1 MRIRHLLAV
10 ATGGALAVAMAST
23 MPAQAT
29 GAQSLGAR
37 SLGARSL
44 GARSLGAQSL
54 GAQSLGAQGR
64 SPAVVEQLLHRL
76 SLAQKVGQL
85 FATYVYG
92 DTADTENPSYTSQN
106 QALYGVDNG
115 AQLIARYHLGSV
127 IYFSWSGNLANPGQ
141 IATLSNGL
149 QQAAGDSDGVP
160 LLVSTDQEGGSV
172 TRIGAPLAVSP
183 GNMAIGATGKLT
195 DSFEMSRVTGQQLAA
210 LGINVD
216 DAPVLDTNTNPANT
230 ADGPRSFGDRAL
242 AVAGFGAA
250 SVAGYQAGGIAATAK
265 HFPGLGSTS
274 VNTDNGIAVTD
285 ESRAEFERN
294 DLPPF
299 RAAIAAGVDEIMAA
313 HIVAPALD
321 PSGAPASLS
330 NPIVTGILRDEL
342 HYDGVVVTD
351 ALSAAALAD
360 VDPAQRAVRAIEAGD
375 DELLMPT
382 DLAAAEAAVLDA
394 VHSGVLS
401 EARIDQSVRRI
412 LRLKQ
417 RLGLFAGAQV
427 DAGQAANRVG
437 TPSQLAT
444 AAATAADSITLVR
457 NDAATL
463 PLANGSDGS
472 VGSNGSD
479 GSDGSDGSAK
489 QVLVTGW
496 GASSTQL
503 LATAVA
509 THGVRSQRVYTGSAP
524 SSSTIARAV
533 TAAQASDE
541 VLVTTNNAWGD
552 AGQQSL
558 VHALVATGKPVTVL
572 ALGAPYDL
580 GYLPEV
586 RTFVAGYGYQ
596 PASLNAL
603 VAVLFGAQP
612 GGRLPVTVRSADGSS
627 VVAEYGTGLH
637 Y

>member
-1 MRIRHLLAV
+1 MR
-10 ATGGALAVAMAST
+10 
-23 MPAQAT
+23 
-29 GAQSLGAR
+29 
-37 SLGARSL
+37 
-44 GARSLGAQSL
+44 
-54 GAQSLGAQGR
+54 
-64 SPAVVEQLLHRL
+64 QLLQQL
-76 SLAQKVGQL
+76 SLEQKVGQL

-92 DTADTENPSYTSQN
+92 DTADTENPAYTSQN

-115 AQLIARYHLGSV
+115 AQLVAKYHLGNV
-127 IYFSWSGNLANPGQ
+127 IYFSWSGNLANPAQ
-141 IATLSNGL
+141 IANLSNGL
-149 QQAAGDSDGVP
+149 QQAAADSDGVP

-195 DSFEMSRVTGQQLAA
+195 DSFDMSKVTGQQLAA

-216 DAPVLDTNTNPANT
+216 DAPVVDTNTNPANS

-242 AVAGFGAA
+242 AVAAFGAA
-250 SVAGYQAGGIAATAK
+250 SVAGYQAAGIAATAK

-274 VNTDNGIAVTD
+274 VNTDNGVAVTD

-299 RAAIAAGVDEIMAA
+299 RAAIATGVDEIMAA

-330 NPIVTGILRDEL
+330 NPIVTGILRNQL

-360 VDPAQRAVRAIEAGD
+360 VDPAQRAVRALQAGD
-375 DELLMPT
+375 DVLLMPT

-394 VHSGVLS
+394 VHTGALS
-401 EARIDQSVRRI
+401 EARIDQSVTRI

-417 RLGLFAGAQV
+417 RLGLFHTAQV
-427 DAGQAANRVG
+427 DAGQAADRVG

-444 AAATAADSITLVR
+444 AARTAADSITLVR
-457 NDAATL
+457 NGAGTL
-463 PLANGSDGS
+463 PLADGS
-472 VGSNGSD
+472 G
-479 GSDGSDGSAK
+479 K

-496 GASSTQL
+496 GAGSTQT
-503 LATAVA
+503 LANAIA
-509 THGVRSQRVYTGSAP
+509 GHGVHTSRVYTGSAP
-524 SSSTIARAV
+524 SSATIARAV
-533 TAAQASDE
+533 AAAQASDD
-541 VLVTTNNAWGD
+541 VVVTTDNAWGD
-552 AGQQSL
+552 AGQQAL
-558 VHALVATGKPVTVL
+558 VHALVATGKPVVVV

-586 RTFVAGYGYQ
+586 SSFVAGYGYQ
-596 PASLNAL
+596 PASLDAL
-603 VAVLFGAQP
+603 VSVLFGAQP
-612 GGRLPVTVRSADGSS
+612 RGRLPVTVRSPTAAWWPVTEPACATDCRAWPATEPACATDCRAAQIEMSATIAPGDGR
-627 VVAEYGTGLH
+627 VAPPACSTEMPICAVWARSPLACTSTAPLRSGRNSPPDVAFPFGLSIH
-637 Y
+637 SW

>member
-1 MRIRHLLAV
+1 MRIRQLLAAATGGLLAV
-10 ATGGALAVAMAST
+10 AMTSAVS
-23 MPAQAT
+23 AQAAGT
-29 GAQSLGAR
+29 RHRAAG
-37 SLGARSL
+37 
-44 GARSLGAQSL
+44 
-54 GAQSLGAQGR
+54 
-64 SPAVVEQLLHRL
+64 PDTVVRQLLQQL
-76 SLAQKVGQL
+76 SLEQKVGQL

-115 AQLIARYHLGSV
+115 AQLVAKYHLGNV
-127 IYFSWSGNLANPGQ
+127 IYFSWSANLANPAQ
-141 IATLSNGL
+141 IANLSNGL
-149 QQAAGDSDGVP
+149 QRAAGDSDGVP

-195 DSFEMSRVTGQQLAA
+195 DSFDMSKVTGQQLAA

-216 DAPVLDTNTNPANT
+216 DAPVVDTNTNPANS

-242 AVAGFGAA
+242 AVAAFGAA
-250 SVAGYQAGGIAATAK
+250 SVAGYQTAGIAATAK

-274 VNTDNGIAVTD
+274 VNTDNGVAVTD
-285 ESRAEFERN
+285 ESRADFERN

-330 NPIVTGILRDEL
+330 NPIVTGILRNQL
-342 HYDGVVVTD
+342 RYDGVVVTD

-360 VDPAQRAVRAIEAGD
+360 VDPAQRAVRAVEAGD
-375 DELLMPT
+375 DVLLMPT
-382 DLAAAEAAVLDA
+382 DLAAAETAVLEA

-401 EARIDQSVRRI
+401 QARIDQSVTRI

-417 RLGLFAGAQV
+417 RLGLFQNAQV

-444 AAATAADSITLVR
+444 AARTAADSITLVR
-457 NDAATL
+457 NAAGTL
-463 PLANGSDGS
+463 PLTDGS
-472 VGSNGSD
+472 G
-479 GSDGSDGSAK
+479 K

-496 GASSTQL
+496 GAGSTQT
-503 LATAVA
+503 LANAIA
-509 THGVRSQRVYTGSAP
+509 GHGVRTTRLYTGSAP
-524 SSSTIARAV
+524 SSGTIARAV
-533 TAAQASDE
+533 AAAQASDD
-541 VLVTTNNAWGD
+541 VVVTTDNAWGD
-552 AGQQSL
+552 AGQQAL
-558 VHALVATGKPVTVL
+558 VHALVATGKPVVVI

-586 RTFVAGYGYQ
+586 SSFVAGYGYQ
-596 PASLNAL
+596 PASLDAL
-603 VAVLFGAQP
+603 VSVLFGAQP
-612 GGRLPVTVRSADGSS
+612 RGRLPVTVRSGDGS
-627 VVAEYGTGLH
+627 VVAGYGTGLR